1 MTSSD
6 TKLPPDHTW
15 MTTIAFLP
23 SRQSHAPI
31 LPVFTSSKHLTN
43 SIFLMFYFSCSI
55 LRMVLDLIE
64 KQDTKNCKN
73 FAEIEKC
80 KYETVVD
87 HLNSF
92 QCKIIA

>member
-43 SIFLMFYFSCSI
+43 SIFLMFYSQNGSRFNRKARYQK
-55 LRMVLDLIE
+55 LQEFRG
-64 KQDTKNCKN
+64 N
-73 FAEIEKC
+73 
-80 KYETVVD
+80 
-87 HLNSF
+87 
-92 QCKIIA
+92 

>member
-1 MTSSD
+1 
-6 TKLPPDHTW
+6 

-43 SIFLMFYFSCSI
+43 SFLSIYMFFI
-55 LRMVLDLIE
+55 RMVLGLIE
-64 KQDTKNCKN
+64 KPDLENCKE
-73 FAEIEKC
+73 FEEIETR
-80 KYETVVD
+80 KYEVSVE

-92 QCKIIA
+92 QCKHVLLKQCNLCMQYISICV

>member
-1 MTSSD
+1 
-6 TKLPPDHTW
+6 

-43 SIFLMFYFSCSI
+43 SFLSI
-55 LRMVLDLIE
+55 YMPFIRMVLGLIE
-64 KQDTKNCKN
+64 KPDLENCKE
-73 FAEIEKC
+73 FEEIETR
-80 KYETVVD
+80 KYQVSVE

-92 QCKIIA
+92 QCKHIPLQLMHINMQ